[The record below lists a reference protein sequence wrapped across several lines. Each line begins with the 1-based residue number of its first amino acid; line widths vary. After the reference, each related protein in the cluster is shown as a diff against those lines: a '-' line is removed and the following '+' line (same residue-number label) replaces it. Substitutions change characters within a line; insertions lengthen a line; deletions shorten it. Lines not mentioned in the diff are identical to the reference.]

1 MKTRQ
6 NDPVA
11 MARLNELSRIDRKYN
26 VAIWRSGRVEFIP
39 EPGTSARILVHH
51 FDDDRPPLSVR
62 LNGVAVFM
70 LGYLLSENRRLH

>member
-1 MKTRQ
+1 
-6 NDPVA
+6 
-11 MARLNELSRIDRKYN
+11 MAANIYIPNLPTD
-26 VAIWRSGRVEFIP
+26 VTADDDVPTVGRVEFIP